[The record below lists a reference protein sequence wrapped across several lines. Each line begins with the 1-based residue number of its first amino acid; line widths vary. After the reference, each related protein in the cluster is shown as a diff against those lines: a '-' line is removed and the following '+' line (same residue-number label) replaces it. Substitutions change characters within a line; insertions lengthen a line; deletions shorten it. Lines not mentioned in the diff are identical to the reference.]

1 MYRNGEIKLYR
12 EGDLGAVFQNRYQQ
26 ILTEI
31 QSKDDNYILN
41 VSESEFAEYLI
52 QNKKIEFPKL
62 LFEEVY
68 IDKYEKEIP
77 AEWFPGSF
85 DVYSGKKYKRD
96 VIIYHIPFSGDIYIL
111 ANRAVSGFSI
121 SGSTR
126 VGVDNE
132 SITVEIVNYYND
144 PEKIKSAFS
153 EQKRYI
159 LSDYDTVQK
168 DCKSFNDGLLD
179 FALKHIRERKNK
191 ILQTNDLMASLG
203 VPLKMKKDVSTTFS
217 VPKPELRKKIKIEPK
232 VYEDKFNPE
241 PTLSFEDYQEI
252 LRIINDVGKNFERM
266 PSTYNNK
273 GEEDLRD
280 HILLTLDPNFEYGS
294 ASGETFNKRGKTDI
308 LLKYKSDVV
317 FIAECKF
324 WGGKTQYF
332 KTFDQL
338 ISYLTYRDSKTALV
352 IFSRNKEISKVFT
365 TIENE
370 TKNHP
375 NFVREERQTAPNWR
389 NFIFH
394 LEEDSNREINIAVL
408 VFHLPNLN

>member
-1 MYRNGEIKLYR
+1 MYRNGKIELYR
-12 EGDLGAVFQNRYQQ
+12 EGDLGAVFQNIYQQ
-26 ILTEI
+26 ILNGI
-31 QSKDDNYILN
+31 QLKDDNYILN
-41 VSESEFAEYLI
+41 VSENEFAEYLI

-62 LFEEVY
+62 HFEDIY

-121 SGSTR
+121 SGSTT
-126 VGVDNE
+126 VGVDKE
-132 SITVEIVNYYND
+132 SITVEIVNFYDD
-144 PEKIKSAFS
+144 PERIKSSFAD
-153 EQKRYI
+153 QKRYI
-159 LSDYDTVQK
+159 LSDYDFVQK
-168 DCKSFNDGLLD
+168 DCNSFNDGLLD
-179 FALKHIRERKNK
+179 FTVKHIQERKNK

-203 VPLKMKKDVSTTFS
+203 VPLKKKKDVSTTFS

-241 PTLSFEDYQEI
+241 PTLSFKDYQEI

-266 PSTYNNK
+266 PSTYSNK

-294 ASGETFNKRGKTDI
+294 ASGETFNKKGKTDI

-324 WGGKTQYF
+324 WGGKSQYF

-352 IFSRNKEISKVFT
+352 LFSRNKEISNVFS
-365 TIENE
+365 TIEKE
-370 TKNHP
+370 TN
-375 NFVREERQTAPNWR
+375 T
-389 NFIFH
+389 
-394 LEEDSNREINIAVL
+394 
-408 VFHLPNLN
+408 

>member
-1 MYRNGEIKLYR
+1 MYRNGKIKLYR
-12 EGDLGAVFQNRYQQ
+12 EGDLCVVFQNIYQQ
-26 ILTEI
+26 ILNGI

-41 VSESEFAEYLI
+41 VSENEFAEYLI
-52 QNKKIEFPKL
+52 QDKEIEFPKL
-62 LFEEVY
+62 HFEDVY
-68 IDKYEKEIP
+68 IDKFEKEIP
-77 AEWFPGSF
+77 ADWFPGSF
-85 DVYSGKKYKRD
+85 DVYSDKKYKRD

-121 SGSTR
+121 SGSTT
-126 VGVDNE
+126 VGVVNDCL
-132 SITVEIVNYYND
+132 TVEIVNYYND
-144 PEKIKSAFS
+144 PEKIKSSFA

-159 LSDYDTVQK
+159 LSDYNLLQK

-179 FALKHIRERKNK
+179 IALKYIRERKNK
-191 ILQTNDLMASLG
+191 ILQTNNLMASLG
-203 VPLKMKKDVSTTFS
+203 VPLKIKKDVSNTFS

-241 PTLSFEDYQEI
+241 PTLSSEHYHEI

-266 PSTYNNK
+266 PSTYTNK

-280 HILLTLDPNFEYGS
+280 HILLTLDPNFEFGS
-294 ASGETFNKRGKTDI
+294 ASGETFNKKGKTDI

-324 WGGKTQYF
+324 WGGKSQYF

-352 IFSRNKEISKVFT
+352 LFSKNKEISNVFS
-365 TIENE
+365 TIEKE

-375 NFVREERQTAPNWR
+375 NFIREERKIAINWR
-389 NFIFH
+389 NFVFH
-394 LEEDSNREINIAVL
+394 LVGDSNREINIAVL
-408 VFHLPNLN
+408 VYHLPKLN